1 MMSLKISDL
10 TVLLLLNLSP
20 LVKGLNRF
28 MFTHSLLISILNVTK
43 FLNNDSVS
51 IYNHSRRLIF
61 LKFHFYFVNDYF

>member
-51 IYNHSRRLIF
+51 I
-61 LKFHFYFVNDYF
+61 